1 MEDLI
6 STKTAAALRLA
17 FPWLRR
23 AWKNQV
29 YVYLLAMS
37 FFILIS
43 EVMKLALFYLICGR
57 LNNVWVERA
66 WEACLEILIV
76 VCGRKSGE
84 LGSGRAG
91 VKRMET
97 SSRAPDNPS
106 GFLAGLGY
114 HGVDLVKG

>member
-1 MEDLI
+1 M
-6 STKTAAALRLA
+6 
-17 FPWLRR
+17 
-23 AWKNQV
+23 